1 MTTAIR
7 RVLALFAI
15 LVGAGCMHAPI
26 AKEPGYWISSDS
38 SLYSPAARMR
48 VGAQVM
54 GGKVRVHVYAGTL
67 TVPGELMANS
77 PPLMS
82 DLYLTALLAT
92 SGSSVASVDGKA
104 SSDRRAWRLVAASDS
119 ALVAKEI
126 RYGETLPVS
135 PLTLEVPLTTAPADR
150 PLWIVYRIR
159 GKTVEMLP
167 PDHPGGSPIRRPG
180 RSDVLVYAC
189 GDRDIRGRRDSERSA
204 GLREAYGISC

>member
-1 MTTAIR
+1 MNPALR
-7 RVLALFAI
+7 HFVLSCVPL
-15 LVGAGCMHAPI
+15 LAGCIHAPI
-26 AKEPGYWISSDS
+26 AREPGYWISSDS

-48 VGAQVM
+48 VGT
-54 GGKVRVHVYAGTL
+54 KVVDDRVKVYLYAGTL
-67 TVPGELMANS
+67 TVPGELMPNS

-92 SGSSVASVDGKA
+92 SASSVESVDGKA

-119 ALVAKEI
+119 VLVAKEI

-135 PLTLEVPLTTAPADR
+135 PLTLEVPVATEPTDP

-167 PDHPGGSPIRRPG
+167 PDHPGGNPIRRPG
-180 RSDVLVYAC
+180 RSNVLVYAC
-189 GDRDIRGRRDSERSA
+189 GDRDIHGRRDSERSA